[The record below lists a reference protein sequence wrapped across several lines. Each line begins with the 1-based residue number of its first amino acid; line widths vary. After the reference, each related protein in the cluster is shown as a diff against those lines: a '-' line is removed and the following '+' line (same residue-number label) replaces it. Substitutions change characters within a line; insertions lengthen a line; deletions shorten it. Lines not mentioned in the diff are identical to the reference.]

1 MLCEL
6 RRLFNLHISIVKNT
20 FKWMKTLSSNE
31 IIYIES
37 IKTESNLV
45 RILFYSVLVIF
56 IQISNIVVDAT
67 TNAHPQ
73 YAIEYLVCCIFLTI
87 VCGLYFFVTLYFSTK
102 YKQHV
107 GLKKKKAVYISFWFI
122 MTAGTLLFCLLDLM
136 ERESLINFIV
146 LLASIAIIPV
156 LDGKEFLG
164 VLTFALSGQ
173 TIAII
178 FLGKSAFLLQQ
189 CIIITISAAVIAQLL
204 FHSYVSSK
212 ILQRRLRLCAETD
225 SLTGLPNRRG
235 LEQWMLK
242 NKSDCIKQPC
252 KIAVGIID
260 IDDFKEYNDDLGH
273 LEGDECLKYVA
284 DCISKSFGKNEGIV
298 SRFGGEEFIVILK
311 DVIEDEA
318 IYIFENIRS
327 FVENNKNDSAW
338 NGMPKNVTISIGVAC
353 EQINNGINF
362 NQILK
367 RADNALYKAKRKGKN
382 LVILDN
388 AKIYH

>member
-1 MLCEL
+1 M
-6 RRLFNLHISIVKNT
+6 
-20 FKWMKTLSSNE
+20 
-31 IIYIES
+31 
-37 IKTESNLV
+37 
-45 RILFYSVLVIF
+45 
-56 IQISNIVVDAT
+56 VDTT

-73 YAIEYLVCCIFLTI
+73 YAVEYLVCCIFLII
-87 VCGLYFFVTLYFSTK
+87 VCVIYFFVTLCFLTK
-102 YKQHV
+102 YKHHME
-107 GLKKKKAVYISFWFI
+107 LKKKKTVYISFWFA

-136 ERESLINFIV
+136 ERESLVNFIV

-156 LDGKEFLG
+156 LDGKEFLA
-164 VLTFALSGQ
+164 VLAFALSGQ

-212 ILQRRLRLCAETD
+212 ILQRRLKLYAETD
-225 SLTGLPNRRG
+225 PLTDLPNRRG

-242 NKSDCIKQPC
+242 NKSDCIKQSC

-260 IDDFKEYNDDLGH
+260 IDDFKEYNDDFGH

-284 DCISKSFGKNEGIV
+284 DCISKSFVKNQGIV